1 MHFYGSGIM
10 ASDWVKMRTDLYR
23 DPKVIIIADI
33 IGDPQGELGRY
44 VDQNTRS
51 KMNVTRNVTRNV
63 TVGALVTLWGTLRHN
78 GKRNGDDLVVAGAT
92 LSVVDDIVDLPGFG
106 EALGV
111 VGWAREDEDCIV
123 FPNFYREYNA
133 DPAGKSAKSG
143 AERQKEYRKRKAEEA
158 GIGDVTRD
166 EKSDVTECH
175 SVTSRNATEK
185 SRVEENR
192 DKLSIGEPPKEKRK
206 RFTPPT
212 LEEVRA
218 FCTANGLTW
227 SPQRFIDHYAA
238 GGWKLSGGRPMAD
251 WQAAARN
258 WKDYGATPY
267 QPPPKPEPPR
277 KMLTPIPRNV

>member
-1 MHFYGSGIM
+1 MQPGGRLRVAAHPAKEPAGLRFFRGHTMGRIRTIKPEFFNHEELYDLEHLEKLPLRLAFVGLWTICDREGRFKWRPRSIKAQIMPYDNIDFSRVLDALASRGFVVKYASEGVEYG
-10 ASDWVKMRTDLYR
+10 
-23 DPKVIIIADI
+23 
-33 IGDPQGELGRY
+33 Y
-44 VDQNTRS
+44 VP
-51 KMNVTRNVTRNV
+51 
-63 TVGALVTLWGTLRHN
+63 GFLRHQVIN
-78 GKRNGDDLVVAGAT
+78 NRESPST
-92 LSVVDDIVDLPGFG
+92 LPAPEKANELPGY
-106 EALGV
+106 AH
-111 VGWAREDEDCIV
+111 V
-123 FPNFYREYNA
+123 FDASFTR
-133 DPAGKSAKSG
+133 
-143 AERQKEYRKRKAEEA
+143 AERDSHASCGEGKGKEMERKEF
-158 GIGDVTRD
+158 
-166 EKSDVTECH
+166 
-175 SVTSRNATEK
+175 
-185 SRVEENR
+185 
-192 DKLSIGEPPKEKRK
+192 IGEPPKEKRK